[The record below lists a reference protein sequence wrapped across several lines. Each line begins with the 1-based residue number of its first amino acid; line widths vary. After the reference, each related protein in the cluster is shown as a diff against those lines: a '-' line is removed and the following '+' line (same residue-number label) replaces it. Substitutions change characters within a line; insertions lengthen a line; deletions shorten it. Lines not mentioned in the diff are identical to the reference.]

1 MHMEGEMLVQP
12 TKQAPKQAPLYGL
25 DNNVLMKFVGNPVRI
40 LCEMNPQHKKFV
52 VGGNRRV

>member
-1 MHMEGEMLVQP
+1 MEGEMLVQP